1 MKKLLAFTAVALAM
15 SMTPALADN
24 HSDKGG
30 KGKMFE
36 KHDTNGDGVISKDE
50 FMSHIE
56 ERFNALDT
64 DGNGEISEEEVK
76 AKRAAMK
83 DKMKERKE
91 KREDRLEARP
101 GLSDE

>member
-50 FMSHIE
+50 FMSHAE
-56 ERFNALDT
+56 ERFGGIDA
-64 DGNGEISEEEVK
+64 DGNGEISQDEAK
-76 AKRAAMK
+76 AKRAEMK

-91 KREDRLEARP
+91 KRQERREERQDS
-101 GLSDE
+101 SDE